1 MAVEVVRHGDIELGE
16 MLRILWQRR
25 WLLTA
30 IVAGVTLAGAV
41 AGQLLPA
48 TYTATALVLI
58 EPARD
63 PGGAVTPGGLT
74 PAVDGGVV
82 ESHVRVIGSRSLAEQ
97 VVARLDHD
105 TIAELVPP
113 PPSGPSGAA
122 LAWTREIP
130 GGSGGD
136 AVAKLLERLT
146 VARDGKSQVIAVTFR
161 SADPARAAMVANAV
175 AETYIARQLEAKR
188 AAATAATAQLREQL
202 TALEQAATAAARR
215 MADAREGAIRA
226 DRLPDQTALAR
237 LAELERAVGNARLEV
252 DAKTARVAAARAG
265 GSPPLDERTG
275 IVAILRDLKGEQAA
289 LSRREA
295 ELRSTFGERHPRL
308 LEVRAEQDAIARRI
322 ASEEARLIRQ
332 GEVELEVARQS
343 LASLERQLEL
353 ERARAAESSRA
364 EVTRRELAEEASQA
378 RERVK
383 QERERLAEM
392 QARIERQQA
401 DARLISRASV
411 PSSPVFPKP
420 RLFLSVAFTASL
432 AIGLFTVWA
441 LESASAG
448 VRDSRALE
456 AAIGLPVLAA
466 VPQLRR
472 GPVAPPPHEQ
482 VVERPMSRYAESLR
496 EILFA
501 LRAQAETSGARI
513 ILVSSAVPGEGKTSL
528 TLALGR
534 LAALE
539 GLRVRVVDADLRRP
553 SVLQRL
559 GVPAGPGLLD
569 LLAGEAGPEEVIRGD
584 ARTPLSLVGA
594 GSRTASSLR
603 PYGRERLRLALAAL
617 AHGQDLML
625 VDTAPVLAVAD
636 TRLLAQAVDASLLV
650 VRHLHTAPETAAR
663 AVHELAETGTPVLGG
678 VLSIVDLARVGRGA
692 LAGREAAYTGR
703 SDYYSD

>member
-25 WLLTA
+25 WLLAA
-30 IVAGVTLAGAV
+30 IVTGVTLAGAL

-82 ESHVRVIGSRSLAEQ
+82 ESHVRVIGSRSLAER
-97 VVARLDHD
+97 VVARLDHEA
-105 TIAELVPP
+105 IAELVPP
-113 PPSGPSGAA
+113 PTGPVGAA
-122 LAWTREIP
+122 LAWTREAS
-130 GGSGGD
+130 GSAGGD
-136 AVAKLLERLT
+136 AVAELLERLT
-146 VARDGKSQVIAVTFR
+146 VARDGKSQVIAVTWR
-161 SADPARAAMVANAV
+161 SADPERAAMVANAV
-175 AETYIARQLEAKR
+175 AETYIAHQLEAKR
-188 AAATAATAQLREQL
+188 AAATAATAQLRDQL
-202 TALEQAATAAARR
+202 AALEQAATVAARR
-215 MADAREGAIRA
+215 AADAREGALRA
-226 DRLPDQTALAR
+226 DRLPDQAALAR

-252 DAKTARVAAARAG
+252 EAKTARVAAAWSGGTPPAG
-265 GSPPLDERTG
+265 ERSG
-275 IVAILRDLKGEQAA
+275 VVEVLRDLKGEQAA
-289 LSRREA
+289 LLRREA
-295 ELRSTFGERHPRL
+295 ELKSTFGERHPRL

-322 ASEEARLIRQ
+322 AAEETRLVRDGQI
-332 GEVELEVARQS
+332 ELEVARQG
-343 LASLERQLEL
+343 LASLEQQLEL
-353 ERARAAESSRA
+353 ERTRAIESTRAES
-364 EVTRRELAEEASQA
+364 TRRELAEEASQA

-392 QARIERQQA
+392 QARIERQQP
-401 DARLISRASV
+401 DARLISPASV
-411 PSSPVFPKP
+411 PTSPVFPKP

-456 AAIGLPVLAA
+456 AAIGLPVLSA

-472 GPVAPPPHEQ
+472 GPVATPPHEQ

-501 LRAQAETSGARI
+501 LRAQAEATGARI
-513 ILVSSAVPGEGKTSL
+513 VLVSSAVPGEGKTAL

-534 LAALE
+534 LAAQE
-539 GLRVRVVDADLRRP
+539 GLRTRVVDADLRRP
-553 SVLQRL
+553 SVVQRL
-559 GVPAGPGLLD
+559 GVPGGAGLLE
-569 LLAGEAGPEEVIRGD
+569 LLAGEARPEEVIRGD
-584 ARTPLSLVGA
+584 ARTALSVVGA
-594 GSRTASSLR
+594 GSRTISSLR
-603 PYGRERLRLALAAL
+603 PYGRERLRMALATL
-617 AHGQDLML
+617 AQDQDLVL

-650 VRHLHTAPETAAR
+650 VRHLHTAAETAAR
-663 AVHELAETGTPVLGG
+663 AAHELAETGTPLLGG
-678 VLSIVDLARVGRGA
+678 ILSIVDLARVGKGA
-692 LAGREAAYTGR
+692 LAGREAAYAGR